1 MIDWFQVR
9 NKYMKLN
16 LELLGLSP
24 GSKEKIFT
32 NSRFFRDGSNVALP
46 PPPDKGAKKIL
57 QRALTHFWPQLTA
70 VGPEPPEVGRSK
82 QGPEN
87 E

>member
-9 NKYMKLN
+9 NKNMKLN

-46 PPPDKGAKKIL
+46 PVLIKG
-57 QRALTHFWPQLTA
+57 QRKFFRGL
-70 VGPEPPEVGRSK
+70 
-82 QGPEN
+82 
-87 E
+87 